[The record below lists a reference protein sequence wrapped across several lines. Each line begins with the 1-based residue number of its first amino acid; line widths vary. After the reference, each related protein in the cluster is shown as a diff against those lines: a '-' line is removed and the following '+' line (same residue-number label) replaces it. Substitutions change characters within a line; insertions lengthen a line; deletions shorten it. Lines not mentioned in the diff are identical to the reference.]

1 MTVDDAIA
9 TAMQLHKQGELLEAR
24 TLYNDILRAVPEHP
38 DALHYLGVVMHQL
51 GDSEEGIE
59 QIRRSLESA
68 PDHPDALN
76 NLGNIY
82 REIGRF
88 EDSESSYKRVLEIA
102 PKHTDTLVNLGII
115 LRGLKRPEEAM
126 VMIEQA
132 LDIDPEH
139 ARAHHNLGNVY
150 RDLER
155 FDEALTAYGRAEKL
169 NPVNSSSARSIAKIL
184 YSQGRHD
191 DAIEVLQA
199 LIESKPDDAMSQHQL
214 AAYTGQGVP
223 KRASDQYVSQMFDHF
238 APSFD
243 ESLARLNYKA
253 PRLIGASVIERLG
266 GSGQAF
272 RVLDVGCGTGLCGPL
287 VKPIAKSLV
296 GVDLSANML
305 KRAEKRGVYD
315 QLEEAELS
323 AYMSEKKAAFDVVIC
338 VDTLIYFG
346 DLGGALRAASHT
358 LRSGGWLFFTVEQH
372 KPEEH
377 ENNYWLQ
384 LHGRYSHS
392 KNYVKH
398 AVEDAGF
405 GVADLGDIMLRM
417 EGGKPVDGILT
428 IAQKA

>member
-1 MTVDDAIA
+1 
-9 TAMQLHKQGELLEAR
+9 
-24 TLYNDILRAVPEHP
+24 
-38 DALHYLGVVMHQL
+38 MHQL

-59 QIRRSLESA
+59 HIRHALELV

-88 EDSESSYKRVLEIA
+88 EDSEASYKRVLEIA
-102 PKHTDTLVNLGII
+102 PKHADTLVNLGII
-115 LRGLKRPEEAM
+115 LRGLKRPEEAL

-132 LDIDPEH
+132 LEINPEH

-169 NPVNSSSARSIAKIL
+169 NPLDSNSARSIAKLL

-191 DAIEVLQA
+191 DAVAVLEA
-199 LIESKPDDAMSQHQL
+199 LVESQPDDAGAIHQL
-214 AAYTGQGVP
+214 AAYTGQDVP
-223 KRASDQYVSQMFDHF
+223 KRASDQYISQMYDHH
-238 APSFD
+238 APDFD

-253 PRLIGASVIERLG
+253 PTLVGSRIIDQFH
-266 GSGQAF
+266 GSGKKY
-272 RVLDVGCGTGLCGPL
+272 RVLDIGCGTGLCGPL
-287 VKPIAKSLV
+287 VKPIADRIV
-296 GVDLSANML
+296 GVDLSRNML

-338 VDTLIYFG
+338 VDTFVYFG

-372 KPEEH
+372 ETNEH
-377 ENNYWLQ
+377 DNNYWLQ
-384 LHGRYSHS
+384 SHGRYSHS
-392 KNYVKH
+392 KDYVH
-398 AVEDAGF
+398 RTLEHTGF
-405 GVADLGDIMLRM
+405 EICDLDDVFLRM
-417 EGGKPVDGILT
+417 EGGKPVDGILA